1 MEHRGSGRCQ
11 HPSTT
16 RQNSLTWRLRLLRH
30 RQISRGGHR
39 FLRWLRL
46 HVLAA
51 LRLRVAVGLVSRWR
65 VLLLLLDE
73 LAGGV
78 VLLLLGRRQLQQP
91 QRLRR
96 RIRQLPVVPL
106 LLTEIRPPNE
116 SVSRGEA

>member
-1 MEHRGSGRCQ
+1 M
-11 HPSTT
+11 
-16 RQNSLTWRLRLLRH
+16 
-30 RQISRGGHR
+30 
-39 FLRWLRL
+39 
-46 HVLAA
+46 
-51 LRLRVAVGLVSRWR
+51 AVGLVSRWR